1 MNFIQVCGYATTTD
15 VGGVLK
21 VYFPFSP
28 VPGDYK
34 VLDTDY
40 ENYACVWSCVSDLVG
55 LFHTEI
61 GYILT
66 REQEYNPEYVSTI
79 MISSTMSNF
88 RLILDIQCVEEVY
101 N

>member
-1 MNFIQVCGYATTTD
+1 MIFIQVCGYATTTD

-28 VPGDYK
+28 VPGDYQ

-61 GYILT
+61 GYVLT
-66 REQEYNPEYVSTI
+66 REQEYNSEYVSTF
-79 MISSTMSNF
+79 MLGF
-88 RLILDIQCVEEVY
+88 
-101 N
+101 

>member
-1 MNFIQVCGYATTTD
+1 MKYFLDEFLDGKLPKSYENLYRSADMLQQQML
-15 VGGVLK
+15 GGVLK

-28 VPGDYK
+28 VPGDYR

-66 REQEYNPEYVSTI
+66 REQEYNPEYVSI
-79 MISSTMSNF
+79 MM
-88 RLILDIQCVEEVY
+88 V
-101 N
+101 